1 MLQLV
6 VNKFSEITAFKGVLN
21 HAHNLVRKVNSSGKA
36 TEKLVLLSRKKL
48 VQDCPTR
55 WSSMYLMITCMLEV
69 RNSLTSV
76 LEELEWD
83 NLAVSEWKLL
93 EALRDLL
100 HPFAI
105 FTALAQ
111 GEEFTTLSCVIP
123 AIMDLCL
130 HLEEFKCHPDP
141 EVCEAAALLLRE
153 LKRHCRKYCIPILVM
168 QTTRAY
174 SLLQPQ
180 LIQGIGC
187 C

>member
-105 FTALAQ
+105 FTALVQ

-130 HLEEFKCHPDP
+130 I
-141 EVCEAAALLLRE
+141 LRNSSA
-153 LKRHCRKYCIPILVM
+153 I
-168 QTTRAY
+168 QTQRCVKQ
-174 SLLQPQ
+174 QP
-180 LIQGIGC
+180 C